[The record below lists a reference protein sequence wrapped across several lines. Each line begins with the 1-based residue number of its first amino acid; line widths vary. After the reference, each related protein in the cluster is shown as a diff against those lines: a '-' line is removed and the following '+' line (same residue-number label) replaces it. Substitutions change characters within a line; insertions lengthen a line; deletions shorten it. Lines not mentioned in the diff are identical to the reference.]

1 MAQYTLTQYLPDLDR
16 LCQLLGEDPL
26 PRPEGPGQSP
36 AATIFQMMEEQDEL
50 RAAWK
55 LKEGD
60 AEARAA
66 IEEEMPDLQRLID
79 SASEKVPHP
88 LEKPK
93 GSHTGN
99 PVQDQVIAELLETQ
113 AEVERLYAQE
123 RDSETRALLLNEL
136 QNIEKDLIAIGV
148 EVTPTAHLRYKKGR
162 QWRTFQALLPPFVL
176 MLCAYRF
183 QEYLNVPAWTEGGW

>member
-1 MAQYTLTQYLPDLDR
+1 M
-16 LCQLLGEDPL
+16 
-26 PRPEGPGQSP
+26 
-36 AATIFQMMEEQDEL
+36 
-50 RAAWK
+50 
-55 LKEGD
+55 
-60 AEARAA
+60 
-66 IEEEMPDLQRLID
+66 
-79 SASEKVPHP
+79 
-88 LEKPK
+88 
-93 GSHTGN
+93 
-99 PVQDQVIAELLETQ
+99 QDQVIAELLETQ
-113 AEVERLYAQE
+113 SEVERLYAQE